1 MAELN
6 FSTLI
11 SGNVKFFIYYSHP
24 ENKKK
29 TFLHCIYLQEAK
41 TCLEKTIGEDAAKI
55 GVHLDSWILLA
66 KLHFAMGNHSEA
78 LRYYE
83 KAKLEALEEKQLT
96 SR

>member
-1 MAELN
+1 MFDFKKN
-6 FSTLI
+6 FFLTHI
-11 SGNVKFFIYYSHP
+11 FFKHYSYP
-24 ENKKK
+24 EKKNSRP
-29 TFLHCIYLQEAK
+29 CIYLQEAK

-83 KAKLEALEEKQLT
+83 KAKLEALEEKQLPP
-96 SR
+96 R